1 MLLFCYLIISNS
13 QKNLVAK
20 IVLIFFHFWERKKS
34 YKSEVSVYIQLFRAN
49 AVHSYFG
56 LGESTIQGCR
66 QGRETSAPPVFDT
79 SVNPIST
86 GRVGGRLCPPQ
97 YYQPPTVFQML
108 WNLRHGIFY
117 QDIQPNC
124 HTWSLI
130 LIILK

>member
-97 YYQPPTVFQML
+97 YYQPPPP
-108 WNLRHGIFY
+108 GISDLATGLQF
-117 QDIQPNC
+117 
-124 HTWSLI
+124 HKKWSLLHI
-130 LIILK
+130 TFDVINHF